1 VVGIKERVTIEM
13 PSVVQDTYGSGVRE
27 WTVIVEDMKAT
38 VMPVGVS
45 EAAAMD
51 RTKMEWT
58 HRAWF
63 DYYAIRAYLSQV
75 KPSGRVKIGEEYYD
89 IVGIE
94 RHGKRIVVLTLRLS
108 V

>member
-1 VVGIKERVTIEM
+1 MVGIKELVTIEM
-13 PSVVQDTYGSGVRE
+13 PVVSQDTYGSGVRS
-27 WTVIVEDMKAT
+27 WTTIVEDIKAT
-38 VMPVGVS
+38 VMPIGTY

-75 KPSGRVKIGEEYYD
+75 KPSGRVKIGDEYYS
-89 IVGIE
+89 ITGIE
-94 RHGKRIVVLTLRLS
+94 RHGRRIVVLTLRLS

>member
-1 VVGIKERVTIEM
+1 MVGIKELVTIQM
-13 PSVVQDTYGSGVRE
+13 PVFTQDAYASAERTWS
-27 WTVIVEDMKAT
+27 TIVEDIKAT

-63 DYYAIRAYLSQV
+63 DYYAIRGYLSQV

-94 RHGKRIVVLTLRLS
+94 RHAARLVVLTLRLS

>member
-1 VVGIKERVTIEM
+1 MVGIKELVTIEM
-13 PSVVQDTYGSGVRE
+13 PNVVQDTYGSGVRS
-27 WTVIVEDMKAT
+27 WTTIVDDMKAT
-38 VMPVGVS
+38 VMPIGAYES
-45 EAAAMD
+45 AAMD

-75 KPSGRVKIGEEYYD
+75 KPSGRLKIGDEYFD

-94 RHGKRIVVLTLRLS
+94 KHGRRIVVLTLRLS